1 MNGNSLSA
9 KQAKFGKQ
17 SPKSSL
23 RTVWLSDHWRF
34 NAVLNMAF
42 EDCRGSKIFKHQHTN
57 AVADSGTKKILQ
69 SIKAKLYTIH
79 QVLNWEQTFFENMF
93 EGFRLLFPAFFQ
105 QLAWVFAVFAL
116 ILRLCIFFLFLLP
129 FLMKITLPTY
139 LTLKTPDT
147 LCLGW
152 GLASAGRDE
161 QILRSFPETIVVEA
175 WQWVVG
181 NIHKKK
187 CSLPSQVST
196 VCKYLA
202 PSSNKRKTQ
211 LSLNFARA
219 KVWLQ
224 KLQQPFWGFK
234 SPRGVQ
240 FFALWM
246 PHKIKS
252 HRSLFRDP
260 QSTCR
265 IWLYTN
271 LSKGTQR
278 IRGNPSTT
286 GLHYTSWK
294 FIWVTCLVC
303 MAGRNKKLCFILVLQ
318 GNLPWNHTC
327 L

>member
-1 MNGNSLSA
+1 
-9 KQAKFGKQ
+9 
-17 SPKSSL
+17 
-23 RTVWLSDHWRF
+23 
-34 NAVLNMAF
+34 MAF
-42 EDCRGSKIFKHQHTN
+42 EDCRGVKIFKHQHTN
-57 AVADSGTKKILQ
+57 AVADSGTKKSYNPSRQ
-69 SIKAKLYTIH
+69 
-79 QVLNWEQTFFENMF
+79 NWTQFTKFWIDNKHFLKICLKVSACYSLPFSNNSL
-93 EGFRLLFPAFFQ
+93 GF
-105 QLAWVFAVFAL
+105 FAVFAL

-129 FLMKITLPTY
+129 FLMNITLPTY

-246 PHKIKS
+246 PHKS
-252 HRSLFRDP
+252 NLTGLFLGIPNQLVGYDCIQTSP
-260 QSTCR
+260 TEP
-265 IWLYTN
+265 N
-271 LSKGTQR
+271 GFAGTQAQQDYITHPESLSGSR
-278 IRGNPSTT
+278 VSCAWQGTT
-286 GLHYTSWK
+286 RSC
-294 FIWVTCLVC
+294 VSS
-303 MAGRNKKLCFILVLQ
+303 
-318 GNLPWNHTC
+318 
-327 L
+327 

>member
-1 MNGNSLSA
+1 
-9 KQAKFGKQ
+9 
-17 SPKSSL
+17 
-23 RTVWLSDHWRF
+23 
-34 NAVLNMAF
+34 MAF
-42 EDCRGSKIFKHQHTN
+42 EDCRGVKIFKHQHTN
-57 AVADSGTKKILQ
+57 AVADSGTKKSYNPSRQ
-69 SIKAKLYTIH
+69 
-79 QVLNWEQTFFENMF
+79 NWTQFTKFWIDNKHFLKICLKVSACYSLPFSNNSL
-93 EGFRLLFPAFFQ
+93 GF
-105 QLAWVFAVFAL
+105 FAVFAL

-129 FLMKITLPTY
+129 FLMNITLPTY
-139 LTLKTPDT
+139 LTLKTSDT

-271 LSKGTQR
+271 LSNGTQR